1 MREAG
6 EVRATRRL
14 GAGSRPRH
22 WPGHKEN
29 EVIKTAALVVVAALL
44 IFAVTCS
51 KGVSCSDTKHASD
64 RCSATPTAS
73 HASATKPTAVPPN
86 VTAQATLEIQAPL
99 QGQTVTS
106 PVTVEVAST
115 HLIAAPELNVPNAA
129 HYHVFVDK
137 VPFTAGGMTI
147 PMDAAG
153 VYHFAQNTLKLDIPP
168 GKHTIV
174 LVLGDNSHVRVP
186 ESEAHAVAVDIIVVQ
201 PTPTQ

>member
-1 MREAG
+1 MKRVKFVQLGGSALALAIG
-6 EVRATRRL
+6 IGPGIRRMSNL
-14 GAGSRPRH
+14 
-22 WPGHKEN
+22 
-29 EVIKTAALVVVAALL
+29 KTAAPVVVAALL

-51 KGVSCSDTKHASD
+51 KGVSCSDTKNASD
-64 RCSATPTAS
+64 DCSGTPIPSQAS
-73 HASATKPTAVPPN
+73 GTKPTAVPRN
-86 VTAQATLEIQAPL
+86 VTAQASLEIKAPL

-147 PMDAAG
+147 PMDEAG
-153 VYHFAQNTLKLDIPP
+153 VYHFAQNTLQLDIPP

-201 PTPTQ
+201 PSPAQ

>member
-1 MREAG
+1 MKRVKFVQLGGSALALALAVG
-6 EVRATRRL
+6 PGIRRMSNL
-14 GAGSRPRH
+14 
-22 WPGHKEN
+22 
-29 EVIKTAALVVVAALL
+29 KTAAPVVVAALL

-147 PMDAAG
+147 PMDEAG
-153 VYHFAQNTLKLDIPP
+153 VYHFAQNTLQLDIPP

-186 ESEAHAVAVDIIVVQ
+186 ESEAHAVAVDIIVVK

>member
-1 MREAG
+1 MKA
-6 EVRATRRL
+6 
-14 GAGSRPRH
+14 
-22 WPGHKEN
+22 
-29 EVIKTAALVVVAALL
+29 AALFVAAGRLR
-44 IFAVTCS
+44 F
-51 KGVSCSDTKHASD
+51 GVACGGGASCSDAKKTSRD
-64 RCSATPTAS
+64 CSVTPTAS
-73 HASATKPTAVPPN
+73 QPSRTKPTPVPPN
-86 VTAQATLEIQAPL
+86 VTARTTLEIKAPL
-99 QGQTVTS
+99 QGETVTS
-106 PVTVEVAST
+106 PITVEVAST

-147 PMDAAG
+147 PMDEAG

-201 PTPTQ
+201 PSPAQ

>member
-1 MREAG
+1 MQLGGSALALALAVG
-6 EVRATRRL
+6 PGIRRMSNL
-14 GAGSRPRH
+14 
-22 WPGHKEN
+22 
-29 EVIKTAALVVVAALL
+29 KTAAPVVVAALL
-44 IFAVTCS
+44 MFGVACGG
-51 KGVSCSDTKHASD
+51 GVSCSDKKNASD
-64 RCSATPTAS
+64 DCSRTPTAS
-73 HASATKPTAVPPN
+73 DASATKPTAVPRN
-86 VTAQATLEIQAPL
+86 VTAQATLEIKAPL

-147 PMDAAG
+147 PMDEAG

-186 ESEAHAVAVDIIVVQ
+186 ESEAHAVAVDIIVVK

>member
-1 MREAG
+1 M
-6 EVRATRRL
+6 L
-14 GAGSRPRH
+14 SQ
-22 WPGHKEN
+22 KEN

-44 IFAVTCS
+44 IFAVACG
-51 KGVSCSDTKHASD
+51 KGVSCSDTKKASD
-64 RCSATPTAS
+64 DCSGTPIPS
-73 HASATKPTAVPPN
+73 HASATKPTAVPRN
-86 VTAQATLEIQAPL
+86 VTAQATLEIKAPL

-147 PMDAAG
+147 PMDEAG

-168 GKHTIV
+168 DRHTIV
-174 LVLGDNSHVRVP
+174 LALGDNSHVRVP

-201 PTPTQ
+201 PSPAQ

>member
-1 MREAG
+1 M
-6 EVRATRRL
+6 
-14 GAGSRPRH
+14 
-22 WPGHKEN
+22 
-29 EVIKTAALVVVAALL
+29 KTAPLGVVAALL
-44 IFAVTCS
+44 IF
-51 KGVSCSDTKHASD
+51 GVACGGGDSCSDTKKASD
-64 RCSATPTAS
+64 DCSATPTAS
-73 HASATKPTAVPPN
+73 GSRPTPVPRN
-86 VTAQATLEIQAPL
+86 ITAQATLEIKAPL

-147 PMDAAG
+147 PLDEAG
-153 VYHFAQNTLKLDIPP
+153 VYHFVQSTLQLDIPP

-174 LVLGDNSHVRVP
+174 LALGDNSHVRVP

>member
-1 MREAG
+1 MKRVKFVQLGGSALALAIG
-6 EVRATRRL
+6 IGPGIRRMSNL
-14 GAGSRPRH
+14 
-22 WPGHKEN
+22 
-29 EVIKTAALVVVAALL
+29 KTAAPVVVAALL

>member
-1 MREAG
+1 MKRVKFVQLGGSALALALAIG
-6 EVRATRRL
+6 LGIRRMSNL
-14 GAGSRPRH
+14 
-22 WPGHKEN
+22 
-29 EVIKTAALVVVAALL
+29 KTAAPVVVAALL
-44 IFAVTCS
+44 MFGVACGG
-51 KGVSCSDTKHASD
+51 GVSCSDTKKASD
-64 RCSATPTAS
+64 DCSGTPIPSQAS
-73 HASATKPTAVPPN
+73 GTKPTAVPRN
-86 VTAQATLEIQAPL
+86 VTAQASLEIKAPL

-147 PMDAAG
+147 PLDEPG
-153 VYHFAQNTLKLDIPP
+153 VYHFAQSTLQLDIPP

-201 PTPTQ
+201 PSPAQ